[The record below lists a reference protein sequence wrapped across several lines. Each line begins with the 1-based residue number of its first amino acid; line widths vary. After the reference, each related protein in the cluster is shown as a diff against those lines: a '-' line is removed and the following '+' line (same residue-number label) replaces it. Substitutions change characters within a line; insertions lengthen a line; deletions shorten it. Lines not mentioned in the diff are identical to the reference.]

1 VAAATTTAATMMEA
15 STIAVVAMATMPATE
30 EAMVTAMA
38 AVRLGE
44 SCYFFVT
51 GLARFLPEI
60 ISGSRY
66 DRNL

>member
-1 VAAATTTAATMMEA
+1 MAAATTTAATMMEA

-44 SCYFFVT
+44 SCYFFCYWFGT
-51 GLARFLPEI
+51 ISARDYLRQ
-60 ISGSRY
+60 SLR
-66 DRNL
+66 